1 MFNNLN
7 KIIALSIIA
16 VSFIITG
23 CARDFSTNTY
33 ENYTAGEANRTMEG
47 VVLNVRVI
55 KIKGGNGAGGLAGAA
70 AGAAGGAAIGGSSEA
85 VLVGAIG
92 GALLGGIAG
101 DAAENS
107 FTSQDAV
114 EVIVRLDNGKLITT
128 TQGDDITLTKGQRVF
143 VIYGDRMRI
152 IPQS

>member
-1 MFNNLN
+1 MFINYK
-7 KIIALSIIA
+7 KIIALAIIA
-16 VSFIITG
+16 VSFAITG
-23 CARDFSTNTY
+23 CARDFSTNNY

-47 VVLNVRVI
+47 VVLNVRLI
-55 KIKGGNGAGGLAGAA
+55 KIKGGNGAGGMAGVA

-85 VLVGAIG
+85 AIVGAIG
-92 GALLGGIAG
+92 GAVLGGLVG
-101 DAAENS
+101 DAAENA

-128 TQGDDITLTKGQRVF
+128 TQGNDISLTKGQRVF

-152 IPQS
+152 IPQ